1 MAVIWNTQQQQV
13 IDHREGNLLVSAAA
27 GSGKT
32 AVLTEHVLKRVLNP
46 EHPMGIDRLL
56 IMTFTAAAASEMKDR
71 IRKALQDAL
80 DNGGCDEKLRT
91 HLRLQLTKLPYASI
105 STIHSFCLNVIREN
119 FFKIDL
125 EPNLGIGDEAEIKLL
140 LSDVIETVLESYYAE
155 EDSEAFLSLGM
166 LFGNRKSA
174 LARAIEEL
182 YGKCREYVDLEEF
195 LEGTVDVYGGGQ
207 NEKLKKD
214 IIAYEKKKLRPLLIA
229 EAAAL
234 ELADQISV
242 AHPGSR
248 HVSLFEGIAE
258 LARTAYN
265 KETLT
270 EAIDW
275 LKDPANKIGSLRTN
289 KKEDEEYSELYEH
302 AKAEKKKITKLIDD
316 VKKVSPF
323 SWNTMEMELSRLRPQ
338 VVLLTQIVRQ
348 VHEQFQQKKKRLRLM
363 DYSDMEHFA
372 YKLLSYP
379 EVAEV
384 YRKRYE
390 EILVDEYQDSNE
402 MQDALIR
409 SICREPEAPGKSNVF
424 MVGDV
429 KQSIYRFR
437 RAKPELFIEKFNRY
451 RAGDGNGTL
460 ICLNSNYR
468 SREAILNGINSIF
481 ADLMTEERGGIVYDE
496 TARLNPGAA
505 YPGDEEKI
513 PRVLIDTIVMGD
525 QNAPPETDVTGDGE
539 DTPEAPDETNA
550 GPDEGSKTDEES
562 EEEERS
568 DFELQAILIGKRI
581 REILETEQVYD
592 LKGKTYRSA
601 QYRDIAILMRSVKN
615 AEEQFLSVL
624 RDEFGIPVV
633 STEGAA
639 YFETPEVRD
648 LIEFLRILDNPLQ
661 DIPLATVMAS
671 PMFDFTPE
679 EMALIRLGAPAA
691 DRFFKAVEGYEGD
704 DVFLGKKT
712 DRFIRIFRDL
722 RERSTFSTIPEL
734 LEMILQKTD
743 YRSKISA
750 MPGGRGREI
759 NVNMLLLKAA
769 DFEKTNYRGIDRFL
783 RYIDRL
789 KQKEIIL
796 SEPNKLSDE
805 EDVVRVMTIHKS
817 KGLEFPFVFLANAQK
832 DLSKSNRNSSAF
844 VYDPDYHLAFD
855 YVNPILSVKIE
866 SNLKKIIRDKNQ
878 DEGLCE
884 ESRVLYVA
892 LTRAKEKMYVV
903 GCIPAK
909 ERPDPEEPAATE
921 FSDDDFFNKPTYL
934 KWMLRSVR
942 GKLRKTEMRPEA
954 TVYEGEDL
962 AVILH
967 SQKALET
974 EFEAIRNAS
983 ERAGDPAGAA
993 GESEVPLSD
1002 EEAWAEIEKRFS
1014 YVYPYT
1020 ALGDQKAIVSV
1031 SEVKHRF
1038 MEEEGVTFEEVGQS
1052 NPQKVSGKD
1061 DPVLDAASDENGKDA
1076 GKTACFVFDTTQEE
1090 NTGALRGTAV
1100 HNVMEHLDFAE
1111 TMKQADRVGYI
1122 KEKIRELTEKGIL
1135 DETMQ
1140 KLADSRKIARFF
1152 DSELAKKMACAQER
1166 GALKREVR
1174 FLYAIPA
1181 HVYLRDY
1188 QNAQVNEAVATQ
1200 DDLVL
1205 VRGIIDA
1212 YYTDEDGHPVI
1223 LDYKTDF
1230 LPENG
1235 GEEILTKRYL
1245 AQLKLYKDALESMM
1259 QTSVKACVLYSFSL
1273 GKEIPLPL

>member
-56 IMTFTAAAASEMKDR
+56 IMTFTNAAASEMKDR
-71 IRKALQDAL
+71 IRRALQDAL

-119 FFKIDL
+119 FFKIGL
-125 EPNLGIGDEAEIKLL
+125 EPNLGVSDEAEIKLL
-140 LSDVIETVLESYYAE
+140 LSDVIETVLEPYYAD
-155 EDSEAFLSLGM
+155 EDSEAFLSLGL
-166 LFGNRKSA
+166 LFRNRKSA
-174 LARAIEEL
+174 LAYAVEEL
-182 YGKCREYVDLEEF
+182 YWKCREYVDPEEF
-195 LEGTVDVYGGGQ
+195 LEGAVDVYSGGL

-214 IIAYEKKKLRPLLIA
+214 IIVYEKKKLRPLLIA

-234 ELADQISV
+234 ELADQISA

-248 HVSLFEGIAE
+248 HVALFEGIAE

-275 LKDPANKIGSLRTN
+275 LKDPANKIGALRTN
-289 KKEDEEYSELYEH
+289 KKEDEEYPDLYEH

-316 VKKVSPF
+316 VKKASTF

-338 VVLLTQIVRQ
+338 IVLLAQIVRQ
-348 VHEQFQQKKKRLRLM
+348 VHELFKKEKKRLRLM
-363 DYSDMEHFA
+363 DFSDMEHFA
-372 YKLLSYP
+372 YQILSYP

-384 YRKRYE
+384 YRNRYE
-390 EILVDEYQDSNE
+390 EILVDEYQDSND

-409 SICREPEAPGKSNVF
+409 AICREPEAPGKSNVF

-437 RAKPELFIEKFNRY
+437 RAKPELFIDKFNRY

-460 ICLNSNYR
+460 ISLNSNYR
-468 SREAILNGINSIF
+468 SREAVLNGINSIF
-481 ADLMTEERGGIVYDE
+481 EDLMTAERGGIVYDE

-505 YPGDEEKI
+505 YPADEEHI
-513 PRVLIDTIVMGD
+513 PRVLIDTVVLGD
-525 QNAPPETDVTGDGE
+525 NNAPPETDMTGDGE
-539 DTPEAPDETNA
+539 DVPEVPDETDSGTDA
-550 GPDEGSKTDEES
+550 GTETDEEA

-568 DFELQAILIGKRI
+568 ASELQAILIGKRI

-592 LKGKTYRSA
+592 LKEKAYRPA
-601 QYRDIAILMRSVKN
+601 QYRDIAILMRSVKS
-615 AEEQFLSVL
+615 AEEQFLPIL

-679 EMALIRLGAPAA
+679 EMALIRLGAPAS
-691 DRFFKAVEGYEGD
+691 DCFFQAVDGYAGGD
-704 DVFLGKKT
+704 AFLGKKT

-796 SEPNKLSDE
+796 SEPNKLSE
-805 EDVVRVMTIHKS
+805 EDDVVRVMTIHKS

-832 DLSKSNRNSSAF
+832 DLSKSNRTGSVF
-844 VYDPDYHLAFD
+844 VYDPDYRLAFD
-855 YVNPILSVKIE
+855 YVNPILSVKID
-866 SNLKKIIRDKNQ
+866 SNLKKILRDKDQ
-878 DEGLCE
+878 DEGLYE

-934 KWMLRSVR
+934 KWMLRSVQ

-967 SQKALET
+967 PQKALET
-974 EFEAIRNAS
+974 EFEAIRKAS
-983 ERAGDPAGAA
+983 EKPGDPAETP
-993 GESEVPLSD
+993 GESEVLLSE

-1014 YVYPYT
+1014 YVYPYA

-1038 MEEEGVTFEEVGQS
+1038 MEEGVTFEEVGQLH
-1052 NPQKVSGKD
+1052 PQEASGKKD
-1061 DPVLDAASDENGKDA
+1061 RDIETDSDESGTD
-1076 GKTACFVFDTTQEE
+1076 GEKTDSFVFDTAPEE

-1100 HNVMEHLDFAE
+1100 HNVMEHLDFPE
-1111 TMKQADRVGYI
+1111 VLKQEDRTGYI
-1122 KEKIRELTEKGIL
+1122 KEKIDELAEKGIL
-1135 DETMQ
+1135 DETMK
-1140 KLADSRKIARFF
+1140 KLADAGKIARFF
-1152 DSELAKKMACAQER
+1152 DSKLAQEMAGAQER
-1166 GALKREVR
+1166 NALKREVR

-1181 HVYLRDY
+1181 HIYLHDY
-1188 QNAQVNEAVATQ
+1188 QKAEVTEAVATQ

-1212 YYTDEDGHPVI
+1212 YYIDEDGHPVI
-1223 LDYKTDF
+1223 MDYKTDS
-1230 LPENG
+1230 LPQDG
-1235 GEEILTKRYL
+1235 GEEILAKRYL

-1259 QTSVKACVLYSFSL
+1259 QTQVKACVLYSFSL
-1273 GKEIPLPL
+1273 GKEIPLPV